1 MNDNESMAE
10 LDIPDWAWDIIDRHD
25 LGLRTDCAQAAVTVL
40 LHDAAEILRAA
51 SVTAFREAAVSIEVE
66 GRARDALVMVTD
78 AVSLAG
84 LCARDPAPGVV
95 TELEDGTLQRRD
107 ADAPDLPDDLDPPPE
122 AERDER
128 LRAMS
133 DWGLLDE

>member
-1 MNDNESMAE
+1 MNDNQPLAE
-10 LDIPDWAWDIIDRHD
+10 FDIPDWAWDIIDRHD
-25 LGLRTDCAQAAVTVL
+25 LGFRTDNPRAAVTVL
-40 LHDAAEILRAA
+40 LTDAAEILKEAGA
-51 SVTAFREAAVSIEVE
+51 TAFREAAVSIEVE
-66 GRARDALVMVTD
+66 GRARDALAIVTD
-78 AVSLAG
+78 AISLAV
-84 LCARDPAPGVV
+84 LCRRDPAPGIV

-122 AERDER
+122 AGDEP

>member
-1 MNDNESMAE
+1 M
-10 LDIPDWAWDIIDRHD
+10 
-25 LGLRTDCAQAAVTVL
+25 
-40 LHDAAEILRAA
+40 
-51 SVTAFREAAVSIEVE
+51 TAFREAAVSIKIEQ
-66 GRARDALVMVTD
+66 RAKDVLVMVTD

-84 LCARDPAPGVV
+84 LCSRDPAPGIV

-133 DWGLLDE
+133 ERGLLDE